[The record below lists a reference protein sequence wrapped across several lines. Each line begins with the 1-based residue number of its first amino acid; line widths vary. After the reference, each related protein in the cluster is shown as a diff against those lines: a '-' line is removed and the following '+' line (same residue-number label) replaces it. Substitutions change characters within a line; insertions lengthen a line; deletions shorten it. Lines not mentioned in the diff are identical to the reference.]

1 MTLKMINQ
9 PGPAYGIYP
18 WKNFDNCKW

>member
-9 PGPAYGIYP
+9 PGPAYGIYN
-18 WKNFDNCKW
+18 WKNCDNCKW